1 MRRLPQTPGRVLSG
15 VLALLL
21 ASAVALLA
29 SAQPASAHGTLAMS
43 TPAGGATVSEP
54 LTAVQLFFTEKAA
67 PNAFFTVT
75 APGGVRVDN
84 SWSYGEPKPL
94 DKPVREYFL
103 VNGQFEPREYTT
115 GFPATVAVTHL
126 PAKGQYSV
134 SYLSVASDGD
144 TVRGTLTFRYNGPVT
159 AAPKGWSPP
168 TTQPDPALVAATE
181 QHGSSGQASAVPTT
195 SAQPVTPP
203 SEAAAAPPSGS
214 TDESDSGALAGAGW
228 AAVIAAIVATA
239 GFVVWRRRTASTGKP
254 TGRSRTSPAASGRRG
269 GGARTTNRPSAG
281 KTSPGRAAAGKNAAA
296 KSAAGRTAGAVSG
309 VGAQPTSGKRRPATV
324 PAARTG
330 NAVVTAR
337 TGVAVDPTPL
347 EQPAKTIATTDQKAK
362 ASATIDQKATT
373 PATTD
378 QEAKVLAAT
387 DDASTVEA
395 DRRTDTDLAAA
406 TPESRWSN
414 GHLALLV
421 GGLVV
426 ALLAGFGLARI
437 GTGDQTPANTARQPA
452 GGPPASGPAGSAT
465 DGHQHPAGTGP
476 HTHRGDGAT
485 GETLA
490 TGTTVSAGGYTL
502 QPLERSQPAGVRA
515 DYRFR
520 IVGTDRQ
527 PATRFAVVHD
537 KPLHMI
543 VVGRDLTGYQHV
555 HPTMAP
561 DGTWTVPLTLAQPGG
576 YRVYADFSV
585 TGANGAQVPLVL
597 GVDHTVPG
605 AHTPA
610 ALPPAQA
617 QATAGP
623 YAVSMS
629 GTPTVGVTAP
639 MQFQVQRTDA
649 AAPAQLERYLGA
661 YGHLVVVREGDL
673 GYVHVH
679 PEQELVDGTVQ
690 FWLTAPSSG
699 RYRAFF
705 DFQVEG
711 KVHTAEYTINVP

>member
-1 MRRLPQTPGRVLSG
+1 MRRLPQTCGRVVSG
-15 VLALLL
+15 LLALLL

-29 SAQPASAHGTLAMS
+29 SAQPAAAHGTLAMS

-54 LTAVQLFFTEKAA
+54 LTAVQLYFTEKAA
-67 PNAFFTVT
+67 ANAFFTIT
-75 APGGVRVDN
+75 APGGIRVDN
-84 SWSYGEPKPL
+84 GWSYGEPKPL

-115 GFPATVAVTHL
+115 GFPAVVPVSHL

-144 TVRGTLTFRYNGPVT
+144 TVRGTLTFRYNGRVT
-159 AAPKGWSPP
+159 AAPQGWSPP
-168 TTQPDPALVAATE
+168 STQPDPALVAASE

-195 SAQPVTPP
+195 AVES
-203 SEAAAAPPSGS
+203 AAPPTGS
-214 TDESDSGALAGAGW
+214 TDENGPGALAWAGW
-228 AAVIAAIVATA
+228 AVAVAAAGAVA
-239 GFVVWRRRTASTGKP
+239 GFFFWRRRSASTGR
-254 TGRSRTSPAASGRRG
+254 GRTSSAASGRRG
-269 GGARTTNRPSAG
+269 GGGARSTTRTGAGRTVGAKPSAG
-281 KTSPGRAAAGKNAAA
+281 KASGGRANG
-296 KSAAGRTAGAVSG
+296 GTDGA
-309 VGAQPTSGKRRPATV
+309 ATV
-324 PAARTG
+324 
-330 NAVVTAR
+330 
-337 TGVAVDPTPL
+337 DPGPR
-347 EQPAKTIATTDQKAK
+347 P
-362 ASATIDQKATT
+362 
-373 PATTD
+373 
-378 QEAKVLAAT
+378 
-387 DDASTVEA
+387 DA
-395 DRRTDTDLAAA
+395 DLAAV
-406 TPESRWSN
+406 TPGSRLSN
-414 GHLALLV
+414 THLALLV
-421 GGLVV
+421 GGLVI

-437 GTGDQTPANTARQPA
+437 GTGDESPAGGTARQAA
-452 GGPPASGPAGSAT
+452 GGPPAPGQAESAT

-502 QPLERSQPAGVRA
+502 QPLERSQPPGVRA

-537 KPLHMI
+537 KPLHLI
-543 VVGRDLTGYQHV
+543 VVGRDLSGYQHL

-561 DGTWTVPLTLAQPGG
+561 DGTWSVPVTLARPGG

-585 TGANGAQVPLVL
+585 TATNGTQVPLVL

-605 AHTPA
+605 AHTPT
-610 ALPPAQA
+610 ALPPVQA

-623 YAVSMS
+623 YAVSMN

-639 MQFQVQRTDA
+639 MHFQVSAGPTT
-649 AAPAQLERYLGA
+649 PSQLERYLGA

-679 PEQELVDGTVQ
+679 PEPELVDGSVK

-705 DFQVEG
+705 DFQVAG
-711 KVHTAEYTINVP
+711 KVHTAEFTINVP

>member
-1 MRRLPQTPGRVLSG
+1 MRRLPQTCGRVVSG
-15 VLALLL
+15 LLAFLL
-21 ASAVALLA
+21 ASAVALLV
-29 SAQPASAHGTLAMS
+29 SAQPAAAHGTLAMS
-43 TPAGGATVSEP
+43 TPAGGATVREP
-54 LTAVQLFFTEKAA
+54 LTSVQLFFTEKAA
-67 PNAFFTVT
+67 ANAFFTVT
-75 APGGVRVDN
+75 APGGIRVDN
-84 SWSYGEPKPL
+84 GWSYGEPKPL

-115 GFPATVAVTHL
+115 GFPAAVTVTHL

-144 TVRGTLTFRYNGPVT
+144 TVRGTLTFRYEGRVT

-195 SAQPVTPP
+195 SAEPLTPP
-203 SEAAAAPPSGS
+203 SGAAAAPPAES
-214 TDESDSGALAGAGW
+214 TDGSGSGALTWAGW
-228 AAVIAAIVATA
+228 AAVLAAAVAAA

-254 TGRSRTSPAASGRRG
+254 TGRSRTSPATSGRRG
-269 GGARTTNRPSAG
+269 GGARPTN
-281 KTSPGRAAAGKNAAA
+281 KTAAGK
-296 KSAAGRTAGAVSG
+296 AGGGKTGAGATGAGATGAGGAGTRRTTAGKAGAVSA
-309 VGAQPTSGKRRPATV
+309 VGTQPTGDKRRPTTV
-324 PAARTG
+324 PAARRG
-330 NAVVTAR
+330 DAVVTAR
-337 TGVAVDPTPL
+337 TGVAVDPTPT
-347 EQPAKTIATTDQKAK
+347 EQAAALITTD
-362 ASATIDQKATT
+362 D
-373 PATTD
+373 
-378 QEAKVLAAT
+378 E
-387 DDASTVEA
+387 STVDA
-395 DRRTDTDLAAA
+395 GPRPDTDLAAV
-406 TPESRWSN
+406 TPGSRLSN
-414 GHLALLV
+414 THLALLV
-421 GGLVV
+421 GGLVI

-437 GTGDQTPANTARQPA
+437 GTGGQSPAGNARQPA
-452 GGPPASGPAGSAT
+452 AGAPASGQAMSAT

-476 HTHRGDGAT
+476 HTHRGDAAT

-502 QPLERSQPAGVRA
+502 QPLERSQPPGVRA

-537 KPLHMI
+537 KPLHLI
-543 VVGRDLTGYQHV
+543 VVGRDLSGYQHL

-561 DGTWTVPLTLAQPGG
+561 DGTWRVPLTLARPGG

-585 TGANGAQVPLVL
+585 TATNGTPLPLVL

-605 AHTPA
+605 AHTPT
-610 ALPPAQA
+610 ALPPVQA

-623 YAVSMS
+623 YAVSMN
-629 GTPTVGVTAP
+629 GTATVGVTAP
-639 MQFQVQRTDA
+639 MHFQVSAGPTT
-649 AAPAQLERYLGA
+649 PVQLEPYLGA
-661 YGHLVVVREGDL
+661 FGHLVVVREGDL

-679 PEQELVDGTVQ
+679 PEPELVDGSVK

-705 DFQVEG
+705 DFQIAG
-711 KVHTAEYTINVP
+711 KVHTAEFTINVP

>member
-1 MRRLPQTPGRVLSG
+1 MRRLPQTCGRVVSG
-15 VLALLL
+15 LLAFLL

-29 SAQPASAHGTLAMS
+29 SAQPAAAHGTLAAS
-43 TPAGGATVSEP
+43 TPASGTTVREP
-54 LTAVQLFFTEKAA
+54 FTEVRLSFTEKAA
-67 PNAFFTVT
+67 ANAFFTVT
-75 APGGVRVDN
+75 APGGTRVDN
-84 SWSYGEPKPL
+84 GWSQGEPKPL
-94 DKPVREYFL
+94 EKPVREYFL

-115 GFPATVAVTHL
+115 GFPAVVSVAHL

-144 TVRGTLTFRYNGPVT
+144 TVRGTLTFRYDGRVT

-168 TTQPDPALVAATE
+168 STQPDPALVAAAE
-181 QHGSSGQASAVPTT
+181 QHNSGQASAVPTT
-195 SAQPVTPP
+195 ADDPSSPP
-203 SEAAAAPPSGS
+203 AAAAPSTGS
-214 TDESDSGALAGAGW
+214 TEESGRGTVALAGWAVVVAAALAVAGY
-228 AAVIAAIVATA
+228 
-239 GFVVWRRRTASTGKP
+239 VVWRRRSASAGTSTG
-254 TGRSRTSPAASGRRG
+254 RRRTSAATSGRRG
-269 GGARTTNRPSAG
+269 GGARSTTKAGAGRTVGAKAVGG
-281 KTSPGRAAAGKNAAA
+281 KTSGGKTSGGRAVGGKTVGG
-296 KSAAGRTAGAVSG
+296 KVG
-309 VGAQPTSGKRRPATV
+309 VVAPVTGDRGQPATV
-324 PAARTG
+324 PAARKSNT
-330 NAVVTAR
+330 VVTAR
-337 TGVAVDPTPL
+337 TGVAADPTP
-347 EQPAKTIATTDQKAK
+347 
-362 ASATIDQKATT
+362 IDQTGGG
-373 PATTD
+373 TD
-378 QEAKVLAAT
+378 GEP
-387 DDASTVEA
+387 TVEPGP
-395 DRRTDTDLAAA
+395 RPDTDLAAA
-406 TPESRWSN
+406 TPGSRLTN
-414 GHLALLV
+414 THLALLV
-421 GGLVV
+421 GGLVI

-437 GTGDQTPANTARQPA
+437 GTGDGNPADRSARQPA
-452 GGPPASGPAGSAT
+452 GAPPAPGQEGAAN

-502 QPLERSQPAGVRA
+502 QPLERTQPPGVRA

-537 KPLHMI
+537 KPLHLI
-543 VVGRDLTGYQHV
+543 VVGRDLSGYQHL

-561 DGTWTVPLTLAQPGG
+561 DGTWSVPLTLARPGG

-585 TGANGAQVPLVL
+585 TAANDTQIPLVL

-605 AHTPA
+605 AHTPTP
-610 ALPPAQA
+610 LPPVRA

-623 YAVSMS
+623 YTVSMN

-639 MQFQVQRTDA
+639 MHFQVSADPTI
-649 AAPAQLERYLGA
+649 PAQLEPYLGA

-679 PEQELVDGTVQ
+679 PEPELVDGSVK

-705 DFQVEG
+705 DFQVAG

>member
-75 APGGVRVDN
+75 APGGIRVDN

-144 TVRGTLTFRYNGPVT
+144 TVRGTLTFRYNGRVT

-181 QHGSSGQASAVPTT
+181 QHGSSGQASAVPTA

-203 SEAAAAPPSGS
+203 SGAAAAPPTGSTEESGS
-214 TDESDSGALAGAGW
+214 EALAWAGW
-228 AAVIAAIVATA
+228 AAAIAAAVAVA

-254 TGRSRTSPAASGRRG
+254 TGRGRTAPGTSGRRG
-269 GGARTTNRPSAG
+269 GGARTTSRPSAG
-281 KTSPGRAAAGKNAAA
+281 KPNGGRAAAGKTAAA
-296 KSAAGRTAGAVSG
+296 KSSAGKTAGAVSG
-309 VGAQPTSGKRRPATV
+309 VGAQSTGGKRRPATV

-330 NAVVTAR
+330 EAVVTAR
-337 TGVAVDPTPL
+337 TGVAVDPTPTD
-347 EQPAKTIATTDQKAK
+347 QQAKALATTDQDAK
-362 ASATIDQKATT
+362 A
-373 PATTD
+373 
-378 QEAKVLAAT
+378 LAAT
-387 DDASTVEA
+387 DDESTVEA
-395 DRRTDTDLAAA
+395 GPRPDADLAGA
-406 TPESRWSN
+406 PPGSRLSN

-437 GTGDQTPANTARQPA
+437 GTGDQSPAGNNRQPA
-452 GGPPASGPAGSAT
+452 GGPPASGQAVSAT

-490 TGTTVSAGGYTL
+490 TGTTVSAGGFTL

-561 DGTWTVPLTLAQPGG
+561 DGTWSVPLTLAQPGG

-585 TGANGAQVPLVL
+585 TATNGAQVPLVL

-610 ALPPAQA
+610 ALPPSQA

-639 MQFQVQRTDA
+639 MQFQVKRTDA
-649 AAPAQLERYLGA
+649 AAPVQLERYLGA

>member
-43 TPAGGATVSEP
+43 TPASGATVSEP

-75 APGGVRVDN
+75 APGGIRVDN

-181 QHGSSGQASAVPTT
+181 QHGSSGQASAVPTA

-203 SEAAAAPPSGS
+203 SGAAAAPPTGPAEESG
-214 TDESDSGALAGAGW
+214 SGALAWAGW
-228 AAVIAAIVATA
+228 AAAIAAAVAAA
-239 GFVVWRRRTASTGKP
+239 GFIVWRRRTASTGKP
-254 TGRSRTSPAASGRRG
+254 TGRGRTAPGTSGRRG

-281 KTSPGRAAAGKNAAA
+281 KTSGGRAAAGKSAAA
-296 KSAAGRTAGAVSG
+296 KSSAGRTAGAVSG
-309 VGAQPTSGKRRPATV
+309 AGAQPTGGKRRPATV

-330 NAVVTAR
+330 NTVVTAR
-337 TGVAVDPTPL
+337 TGVAVDPTPADAVD
-347 EQPAKTIATTDQKAK
+347 P
-362 ASATIDQKATT
+362 T
-373 PATTD
+373 PID
-378 QEAKVLAAT
+378 QEAKALAST

-395 DRRTDTDLAAA
+395 GHRPDTELAAVA
-406 TPESRWSN
+406 PGSRLSN

-437 GTGDQTPANTARQPA
+437 GTGDQSPSNTARQPA

-490 TGTTVSAGGYTL
+490 TGTTVSAGGFTL

-561 DGTWTVPLTLAQPGG
+561 DGTWSVPLTLAQPGG

-585 TGANGAQVPLVL
+585 TATNGAQVPLVL

-639 MQFQVQRTDA
+639 MQFQVQRAEA
-649 AAPAQLERYLGA
+649 AAPVQLERYLGA

-711 KVHTAEYTINVP
+711 KVQTAEYTINVP

>member
-1 MRRLPQTPGRVLSG
+1 MRRHPQIPGRVVSG
-15 VLALLL
+15 LLALLL

-29 SAQPASAHGTLAMS
+29 SAQPAVAHGTLAMS
-43 TPAGGATVSEP
+43 TPAGGATVREP
-54 LTAVQLFFTEKAA
+54 LTSVQLFFTEKAA
-67 PNAFFTVT
+67 ANAFFTIT
-75 APGGVRVDN
+75 APGGIRVDN
-84 SWSYGEPKPL
+84 GWSYGEPKPL

-115 GFPATVAVTHL
+115 GFPATVAVAHL

-144 TVRGTLTFRYNGPVT
+144 PVRGTLTFRYDGPVT

-168 TTQPDPALVAATE
+168 STQPDPALLATAE
-181 QHGSSGQASAVPTT
+181 QHGSSGQASAVPTVAAET
-195 SAQPVTPP
+195 AAAPSA
-203 SEAAAAPPSGS
+203 AAAAPTGS
-214 TDESDSGALAGAGW
+214 TDESGPGAVAWVGLAVVAV
-228 AAVIAAIVATA
+228 AAAAA
-239 GFVVWRRRTASTGKP
+239 GFVVWRRRTTP
-254 TGRSRTSPAASGRRG
+254 TGRATGRGRTASATSARRG
-269 GGARTTNRPSAG
+269 AGTRPGTRTAGTRIASAKATGAKGAGGKPAVARTG
-281 KTSPGRAAAGKNAAA
+281 GGRAAG
-296 KSAAGRTAGAVSG
+296 GRTDADRSVAATGSG
-309 VGAQPTSGKRRPATV
+309 TQTPDGKRRPNAV
-324 PAARTG
+324 PAARKDT
-330 NAVVTAR
+330 AVVVAR
-337 TGVAVDPTPL
+337 TGVAVDPTPTG
-347 EQPAKTIATTDQKAK
+347 EDAK
-362 ASATIDQKATT
+362 A

-378 QEAKVLAAT
+378 SRPPVDSGT
-387 DDASTVEA
+387 SPDP
-395 DRRTDTDLAAA
+395 DLATA
-406 TPESRWSN
+406 TPGSRLSN
-414 GHLALLV
+414 TSLALFVGTLVLALL
-421 GGLVV
+421 G
-426 ALLAGFGLARI
+426 GFGLARI
-437 GTGDQTPANTARQPA
+437 SGNEGPAANNARQPA
-452 GGPPASGPAGSAT
+452 GGPPASGPAGSAA

-476 HTHRGDGAT
+476 HTHRGDGGT

-502 QPLERSQPAGVRA
+502 QPLERTQPAGVRA

-543 VVGRDLTGYQHV
+543 VVGRDLTGYQHL

-561 DGTWTVPLTLAQPGG
+561 DGTWSVPMTLARPGG

-585 TGANGAQVPLVL
+585 TTANGTPLPLVL

-605 AHTPA
+605 AHTPT

-617 QATAGP
+617 RATAGP
-623 YAVSMS
+623 YTVSMT

-639 MQFQVQRTDA
+639 IHFQVASADTA
-649 AAPAQLERYLGA
+649 TPAQLERYLAA

-679 PEQELVDGTVQ
+679 PEPELVDGTVK

-705 DFQVEG
+705 DFQVAG
-711 KVHTAEYTINVP
+711 KVHTGEFTINVP

>member
-1 MRRLPQTPGRVLSG
+1 MRRLPQTCGRVVSG
-15 VLALLL
+15 LLAFLL

-29 SAQPASAHGTLAMS
+29 SAQPAAAHGTLAMS
-43 TPAGGATVSEP
+43 TPESGATVNEP
-54 LTAVQLFFTEKAA
+54 LTSVQLYFTEKAA
-67 PNAFFTVT
+67 ANAFFTIT

-84 SWSYGEPKPL
+84 GWSYGEPKPL

-115 GFPATVAVTHL
+115 GFPAVVPVSHL

-144 TVRGTLTFRYNGPVT
+144 TVRGTLTFRYNGRVT
-159 AAPKGWSPP
+159 AAPQGWSAPS
-168 TTQPDPALVAATE
+168 TQPDPALVAATE
-181 QHGSSGQASAVPTT
+181 QHGSSGQGSAVPTT
-195 SAQPVTPP
+195 AVESVAPP
-203 SEAAAAPPSGS
+203 SAAAAAPPTGS
-214 TDESDSGALAGAGW
+214 TEESDSGALAWIGWVVAVAAAGA
-228 AAVIAAIVATA
+228 VA
-239 GFVVWRRRTASTGKP
+239 GFVVWRRRSASTGRP
-254 TGRSRTSPAASGRRG
+254 TGRGRTSSANSGRRG
-269 GGARTTNRPSAG
+269 GGARSTTRTG
-281 KTSPGRAAAGKNAAA
+281 
-296 KSAAGRTAGAVSG
+296 AGRT
-309 VGAQPTSGKRRPATV
+309 VGAKPSGRKVGGGRANGGTVGAATV
-324 PAARTG
+324 
-330 NAVVTAR
+330 
-337 TGVAVDPTPL
+337 DPGPR
-347 EQPAKTIATTDQKAK
+347 P
-362 ASATIDQKATT
+362 
-373 PATTD
+373 
-378 QEAKVLAAT
+378 
-387 DDASTVEA
+387 
-395 DRRTDTDLAAA
+395 DTDLAAV
-406 TPESRWSN
+406 TPGSRLSN
-414 GHLALLV
+414 THLALLV
-421 GGLVV
+421 GGLVI

-437 GTGDQTPANTARQPA
+437 GTGDESPA
-452 GGPPASGPAGSAT
+452 GGTARPPAAGQAESAT

-502 QPLERSQPAGVRA
+502 QPLERSQPPGVRA

-537 KPLHMI
+537 KPLHLI
-543 VVGRDLTGYQHV
+543 VVGRDLSGYQHL

-561 DGTWTVPLTLAQPGG
+561 DGTWSVPVTLARPGG

-585 TGANGAQVPLVL
+585 TATNGTQVPLVL

-605 AHTPA
+605 AHTPT

-617 QATAGP
+617 ETTAGP
-623 YAVSMS
+623 YAVSMN

-639 MQFQVQRTDA
+639 IHFQVSG
-649 AAPAQLERYLGA
+649 APTTPVQLEPYLGA

-679 PEQELVDGTVQ
+679 PEPELVDGSVK

-705 DFQVEG
+705 DFQVAG
-711 KVHTAEYTINVP
+711 KVHTAEFTINVP